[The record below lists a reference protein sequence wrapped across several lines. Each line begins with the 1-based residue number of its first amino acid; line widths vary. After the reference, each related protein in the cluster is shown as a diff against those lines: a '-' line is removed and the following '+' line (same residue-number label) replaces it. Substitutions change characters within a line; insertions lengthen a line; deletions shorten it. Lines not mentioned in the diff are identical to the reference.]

1 MTLIFGSLASGTI
14 YGYNAGVYTGVLLQM
29 KDSLELTAG
38 DLGNQFAVFFTF
50 EIIGT
55 LLAPMAD
62 RYGRKRMLRYSA
74 AVLTL
79 SPLLLVLDGSYSMTL
94 LERAFSGLAGGITF
108 TLGLVFVS
116 EIAKKAQRS
125 LLLSFLMIGVSLGY
139 ILEYQMSLTLI
150 TGEGWRMA
158 IALASVPALMQ
169 LIGLSFMPE
178 SPSFLVLR
186 GDTAAAKRAARWYG
200 LEEEENNAP
209 SQPDAVSLKQLF
221 IDPSNRLALKLGLLV
236 VLSGSM
242 AGMSF
247 MTFGPIILTQLGGL
261 ETQTSLALLE
271 ALAVIG
277 CLISLTA
284 LIPIAKGYTAEVLV
298 AGLLISSLSLL
309 CLALVRGT
317 PVVIL
322 FVVFQLA
329 FCFGIRTTIFQILP
343 RLLSDHARAKGMA
356 AFNTLWSLLTI
367 MNAEITPRSLEVT
380 PSAAFIAYGIFALL
394 LAVACWLFLRPH
406 LRS

>member
-29 KDSLELTAG
+29 KDSLELSAG

-62 RYGRKRMLRYSA
+62 RYGRKRMLLYSA

-79 SPLLLVLDGSYSMTL
+79 SPLLLLLDGSYSMTL

-116 EIAKKAQRS
+116 EIARKPHRS

-139 ILEYQMSLTLI
+139 ILEYEMSLMLI
-150 TGEGWRMA
+150 AGEGWRMA
-158 IALASVPALMQ
+158 IALASVPALTQ

-178 SPSFLVLR
+178 SPSFLAMR
-186 GDTAAAKRAARWYG
+186 GETAAAQRASDWYG
-200 LEEEENNAP
+200 LEDDKN
-209 SQPDAVSLKQLF
+209 SLTTQPDAASLKRLF
-221 IDPSNRLALKLGLLV
+221 VDPRNLLALKLGLLV

-247 MTFGPIILTQLGGL
+247 ISFGPIILTQLGGL
-261 ETQTSLALLE
+261 QTETSLALLE

-277 CLISLTA
+277 CLVSLTA

-298 AGLLISSLSLL
+298 TGLLISSVSLM
-309 CLALVRGT
+309 CIALVRGT

-322 FVVFQLA
+322 FVIFQLA
-329 FCFGIRTTIFQILP
+329 FSFGIRTTIFQILP

-356 AFNTLWSLLTI
+356 VFNVLWSLLTI
-367 MNAEITPRSLEVT
+367 MNAEITPRSLEV
-380 PSAAFIAYGIFALL
+380 SANGVFTVYGVFALV
-394 LAVACWLFLRPH
+394 LAIACWVFLRPH

>member
-1 MTLIFGSLASGTI
+1 
-14 YGYNAGVYTGVLLQM
+14 
-29 KDSLELTAG
+29 
-38 DLGNQFAVFFTF
+38 
-50 EIIGT
+50 IIGT

-62 RYGRKRMLRYSA
+62 RYGRKRMLLYSA

-79 SPLLLVLDGSYSMTL
+79 SPLLLLLDGSYSMTL

-116 EIAKKAQRS
+116 EIARKPHRS

-139 ILEYQMSLTLI
+139 ILEYEMSLMLI
-150 TGEGWRMA
+150 AGEGWRTA

-178 SPSFLVLR
+178 SPSFLAMR
-186 GDTAAAKRAARWYG
+186 GETAAAKRAADWYG
-200 LEEEENNAP
+200 LEDDKNTL
-209 SQPDAVSLKQLF
+209 STQPDATSLKQLF
-221 IDPSNRLALKLGLLV
+221 IDPRNRLALKLGLLV

-247 MTFGPIILTQLGGL
+247 ISFGPIILTQLGGL
-261 ETQTSLALLE
+261 QTQTSLALLE

-277 CLISLTA
+277 CLVSLTA

-298 AGLLISSLSLL
+298 TGLLISSVSLL
-309 CLALVRGT
+309 CIALVRGT

-322 FVVFQLA
+322 FVIFQLA
-329 FCFGIRTTIFQILP
+329 FSFGIRTTIFQILP

-356 AFNTLWSLLTI
+356 VFNVLWSLLTI
-367 MNAEITPRSLEVT
+367 MNAEITPRSLEA
-380 PSAAFIAYGIFALL
+380 SANGVFTVYGVFALV
-394 LAVACWLFLRPH
+394 LAIACWVFLRPH